1 MIEKIFQ
8 RGWRIGRRAF
18 LKSSMAATSMVIIG
32 TRMTSTAYA
41 EVKDYITS
49 RIESV
54 YNHDSKMRFRKSQDN
69 PMVKKLYAEDLE
81 HPMSEKSEHLLH
93 AVYVDR
99 SNGIDKIKNF

>member
-1 MIEKIFQ
+1 MIGNVIQ
-8 RGWRIGRRAF
+8 RGWHIGRRAF
-18 LKSSMAATSMVIIG
+18 LKSSMAATSMAIIG
-32 TRMTSTAYA
+32 TRMTATAYA

-54 YNHDSKMRFRKSQDN
+54 YRQDTKMRFRKSQDN
-69 PMVKKLYAEDLE
+69 PMVKKLYAENLE